1 MRGHGLTL
9 GPGRARDLDALH
21 ALWLAAVR
29 ATHDFLAPG
38 DLEFYS
44 RLVRR
49 EYLPGAALT
58 VARDADGAP
67 LGFMGLTTEEG
78 APPAAP
84 GCAPGCA
91 LCIIDALFVDP
102 ACHRRGVGRAL
113 VAHAL
118 AQAGPGGR
126 LLVDV
131 NEQNPGARRFYA
143 ALGFVVRGRSAYD
156 DSGRPYPLL
165 HLEHAPPPAP

>member
-9 GPGRARDLDALH
+9 GPGRADELDALH

-29 ATHDFLAPG
+29 ATHGFLAAG

-44 RLVRR
+44 RLVRE

-58 VARDADGAP
+58 VARDARGTP
-67 LGFMGLTTEEG
+67 LGFMGLTMEEG
-78 APPAAP
+78 PVDAP
-84 GCAPGCA
+84 GDTPGPGLCA
-91 LCIIDALFVDP
+91 IDALFVDP
-102 ACHRRGVGRAL
+102 AHHRRGVGRAL

-118 AQAGPGGR
+118 AQAGPGR
-126 LLVDV
+126 RVLVDV
-131 NEQNPGARRFYA
+131 NEQNPGGRWFYA
-143 ALGFVVRGRSAYD
+143 ALGFVERGRSALD

-165 HLEHAPPPAP
+165 HLEYAPPPGP